1 MKWVKLYLHIR
12 IFIRFPALG
21 LTNKSNRLALA
32 NHFEI
37 FYSRPTVK
45 VNKRNSLI
53 ECNRST
59 FRLSIV
65 ETKSK

>member
-32 NHFEI
+32 NHLKFFI
-37 FYSRPTVK
+37 PDPQ
-45 VNKRNSLI
+45 
-53 ECNRST
+53 
-59 FRLSIV
+59 
-65 ETKSK
+65 